1 MSLHEEII
9 KLRPHLTGMRFHQD
23 FIILDFIIP
32 AHWQVPTKGL
42 PADVQVKVNEQV
54 ESSNSISLF
63 STFNDKNTK
72 AIFKFSNKLIK
83 ENIELEEKKHL
94 LQQKIAELEV
104 IFHGNGLDSLKGLE
118 FDMKTNNPFVPT
130 NAIETTKLDILDENR
145 DREGVVPTKG

>member
-1 MSLHEEII
+1 MKIS
-9 KLRPHLTGMRFHQD
+9 
-23 FIILDFIIP
+23 
-32 AHWQVPTKGL
+32 
-42 PADVQVKVNEQV
+42 KVNEQV

>member
-32 AHWQVPTKGL
+32 AHWQVPTKGV

-94 LQQKIAELEV
+94 LQQKIAEL
-104 IFHGNGLDSLKGLE
+104 
-118 FDMKTNNPFVPT
+118 
-130 NAIETTKLDILDENR
+130 DENR